1 MPVSA
6 SKVKLVQ
13 KLLHRSAPCLFWV
26 FGITFGFSYIK
37 MLNKAFTRYLWESFR
52 SLAFL
57 QGLKLIN
64 PLLGVAHT
72 DLTEGLVLITASADV
87 LGMELIVLGL
97 LVIVSGLFQLW
108 AQGLWR
114 SRVQLLNCIQFT
126 SSTDIL
132 ATPPLESDI
141 FHLIIL
147 FFWLFLFGVAT
158 LDHLPP
164 LPHYITCILLYHTDP
179 LPIQVTPNENLI
191 TSSFCQCHHHL
202 KP

>member
-87 LGMELIVLGL
+87 LGMEFIVLGL
-97 LVIVSGLFQLW
+97 LVIVSGLCQLW
-108 AQGLWR
+108 AQVLRR
-114 SRVQLLNCIQFT
+114 SRAQLLNCIQFT

-141 FHLIIL
+141 FNLIIL
-147 FFWLFLFGVAT
+147 FFWLFLFGGCHTRSSAS
-158 LDHLPP
+158 
-164 LPHYITCILLYHTDP
+164 IASLYHLHP
-179 LPIQVTPNENLI
+179 ALSHRPSAHSGHSQWKSYRQLFLSMSP
-191 TSSFCQCHHHL
+191 S
-202 KP
+202 P